1 MEVKNGGRWKVE
13 IAGGWRRGGGKACTG
28 IGNGGMN
35 GGGKIN
41 QSPLTQES
49 SLDI

>member
-13 IAGGWRRGGGKACTG
+13 IAGGGGGGGKACIG
-28 IGNGGMN
+28 IGNGGMD

>member
-13 IAGGWRRGGGKACTG
+13 IAGGGGGGGKECIG
-28 IGNGGMN
+28 IGN